1 MSTSTLLFGIY
12 LLVII
17 VLFAFIAI
25 VVMHIGNFK
34 QYSKYLSVVLRI
46 YLVVILLI
54 AIFGGYKIL
63 TDYTPAKKSRNI
75 PVEKIDF

>member
-1 MSTSTLLFGIY
+1 
-12 LLVII
+12 
-17 VLFAFIAI
+17 
-25 VVMHIGNFK
+25 MHIGNFK

-63 TDYTPAKKSRNI
+63 TDYTPAKKSRNMPI
-75 PVEKIDF
+75 EKIDF